1 MRKILKYPLK
11 RKTDCEISGDL
22 DTLFKISDSFLKKK
36 NKKYKCNC
44 FVRKIKTRKN

>member
-22 DTLFKISDSFLKKK
+22 DTLFKISDRFKKE
-36 NKKYKCNC
+36 
-44 FVRKIKTRKN
+44 KIKNVNAIVS